1 MKKKNAVHSPDNRL
15 IGYARVSTEEQNL
28 DMQIDALLRA
38 GVMKDNLHVEKISA
52 VAKRRPKLE
61 LALMDARHGD
71 TLVVWKLDRL
81 GRNVVDLH
89 TQVQALE
96 KRGVQFQSLQE
107 KIDTTSAIGK
117 AFFGLLAVF
126 AQFER
131 DMVVERTKHGL
142 DAARARGFVPGAK
155 RQVNLEKAR
164 KMLRSKTVRE
174 VAEHFGVT
182 PNAIRRYFTHGE
194 LDKIRN
200 GDV

>member
-1 MKKKNAVHSPDNRL
+1 MKKANKVHPPDNRL

-28 DMQIDALLRA
+28 DMQIDALRRA
-38 GVMKDNLHVEKISA
+38 GVLDDNLHVEKISA
-52 VAKRRPKLE
+52 VSKRRPKLM
-61 LALMDARHGD
+61 LALMDAREGD

-89 TQVQALE
+89 TQVQELE
-96 KRGVQFQSLQE
+96 KRGVMFMSLQE
-107 KIDTTSAIGK
+107 RIETPTAIGK

-131 DMVVERTKHGL
+131 DMIVERTKSGL
-142 DAARARGFVPGAK
+142 EAARKRGYVPGAK
-155 RQVNLEKAR
+155 RIVDLEKAR
-164 KMLRSKTVRE
+164 KMLRTKTVRE

-182 PNAIRRYFTHGE
+182 PNAIRRYFAEGE

-200 GDV
+200 GDI

>member
-1 MKKKNAVHSPDNRL
+1 MKKQNKVHLPDNRL

-28 DMQIDALLRA
+28 DMQIDALMRA

-61 LALMDARHGD
+61 LALMDARSGD
-71 TLVVWKLDRL
+71 TLIVWKLDRL

-89 TQVQALE
+89 MQVQKLE
-96 KRGVQFQSLQE
+96 ARGVQFQSIQE
-107 KIDTTSAIGK
+107 KIDTSTAIGK

-131 DMVVERTKHGL
+131 DMIVERTKSGL
-142 DAARARGFVPGAK
+142 EAARKRGFVPGAA
-155 RQVNLEKAR
+155 RIIDLDVAR
-164 KMLRSKTVRE
+164 KMLRKRTVKE
-174 VAEHFGVT
+174 VADHFGVT
-182 PNAIRRYFTHGE
+182 PNAVRRYFTLGE

-200 GDV
+200 GDI